1 MVQELPQNTTLTG
14 QWRRN
19 CRKTQY
25 WRDNGA
31 GTATKHILRDI
42 HYARRHDLVKDAIR
56 YIANRY
62 GITVTNEPTF
72 YDYEGGQHNR
82 PDLTFCVP
90 YKRCYIATYITVVQP
105 NPKPGVE
112 NIGAAAAHAAQ
123 EKIKKHTNAV
133 SRRDHQFIP
142 FASETTGDF
151 DRDARNLIKEL
162 QMVMPFSRKI
172 PFSRDMYGAVSTALA
187 EYRAEVVIN
196 ALTRARTMK

>member
-1 MVQELPQNTTLTG
+1 MSPFLCHCISCSQLHN
-14 QWRRN
+14 
-19 CRKTQY
+19 
-25 WRDNGA
+25 
-31 GTATKHILRDI
+31 I

-72 YDYEGGQHNR
+72 YEYDGGQHNR

-90 YKRCYIATYITVVQP
+90 YKRCYIATDITVVQP
-105 NPKPGVE
+105 SSKEGVE

-123 EKIKKHTNAV
+123 EKIKKHSSAV
-133 SRRDHQFIP
+133 SKRNHQFIP
-142 FASETTGDF
+142 FALETTGHF
-151 DRDARNLIKEL
+151 DRGARNLIKEL
-162 QMVMPFSRKI
+162 QTVMPFSRKI
-172 PFSRDMYGAVSTALA
+172 SFSRDMYGAVSTALA